1 MTEGSYPFV
10 LKALVDFTSE
20 KKLLPAPISSFVPL
34 QGGNSRRK
42 NIFKEAKLG

>member
-34 QGGNSRRK
+34 QGGK
-42 NIFKEAKLG
+42 QQKEEYI